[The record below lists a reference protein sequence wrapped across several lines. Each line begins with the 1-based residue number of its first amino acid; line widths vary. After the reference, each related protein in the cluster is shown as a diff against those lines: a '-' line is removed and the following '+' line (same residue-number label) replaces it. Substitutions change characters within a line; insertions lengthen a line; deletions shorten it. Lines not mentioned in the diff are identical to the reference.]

1 MPIPIETINWLAVLG
16 AFIANMAVGAV
27 WYSPLLMGNR
37 WLHSTGRTH
46 DDIQDDSQSAI
57 ALVMIPAAA
66 NAIALAILT
75 AGLGITSTYGGIAL
89 AMLIWLCFV
98 VPTNFIEVIF
108 DRKTV
113 ETALINNGNFLI
125 SFVIMGAIIGT
136 WG

>member
-1 MPIPIETINWLAVLG
+1 
-16 AFIANMAVGAV
+16 
-27 WYSPLLMGNR
+27 
-37 WLHSTGRTH
+37 
-46 DDIQDDSQSAI
+46 
-57 ALVMIPAAA
+57 
-66 NAIALAILT
+66 
-75 AGLGITSTYGGIAL
+75 IAL